1 MVIIKAAVPRSQTRS
16 TAASD
21 KAGRSVVN
29 RSVWRCPVIVGAGV
43 CSTLMGCPLV
53 VRAVALAD
61 RVSGPSRV
69 VRRARSSIGIDAKM
83 ISAEMTMIA

>member
-1 MVIIKAAVPRSQTRS
+1 
-16 TAASD
+16 
-21 KAGRSVVN
+21 
-29 RSVWRCPVIVGAGV
+29 VIVGAGV
-43 CSTLMGCPLV
+43 CSALMGCPLV